1 VSQLH
6 LPQFVCLSAQ
16 GEAHQKWSREQS
28 NAGQDWR
35 GRLHDVL
42 WMTFLKLRPMQK
54 NQEEEFPA
62 EVSVIINGVMQTLWA
77 VIEGDGLTIMHPAD
91 Y

>member
-1 VSQLH
+1 MV
-6 LPQFVCLSAQ
+6 
-16 GEAHQKWSREQS
+16 REQS

-42 WMTFLKLRPMQK
+42 WMTFLKLRSMQK

-77 VIEGDGLTIMHPAD
+77 VIEGDGLPIMYPAD